1 MQHDVLII
9 SDALVEPPSE
19 ILPFRTVTMFS
30 KLNLGMEILLH
41 TSQDMKDLYYHW
53 MKPRG
58 MMEFVSYI
66 LNEIEW
72 EDGVRL
78 DVIGVYPNTIKLN
91 SIIVENQLEILGQI
105 KILSGR

>member
-1 MQHDVLII
+1 
-9 SDALVEPPSE
+9 
-19 ILPFRTVTMFS
+19 
-30 KLNLGMEILLH
+30 MEILLH